1 MRDILKKLN
10 IIFSKKEKLKI
21 VYLSIL
27 SIASSSVDVLSIG
40 LLIPLIG
47 SILNDENILTY
58 ISFINNFFKNV
69 NTENFLQF
77 MLTVFILLIILKNLF
92 QIFFSYILTK
102 FLITISQSIQ
112 SKLYFNYINKEF
124 IKLANIHTSDIFKD
138 IDYESGVFT
147 NGLLSPLVVMGAN
160 IILFIS
166 FTFFLLLYD
175 FKVTI
180 VICII
185 VTLLAFI
192 FKMFLLKRIKILGY
206 ERQSLQKNYIKI
218 LKETFDIIREI
229 KLLRIHK
236 YFLKTF
242 KQNLISVRLNGVK
255 KSFIGSL
262 TRPIIEVVFLTL
274 FVFIIIVEM
283 KNPENIIITLS
294 IYAATAFRLMPSVN
308 LIFSSYQKVKNSV
321 SSLDKIKDGI
331 LDYNKFNQKKLENK
345 IMEFKEDIKLENIDI
360 KHFGNNELI
369 LQNISLNI
377 QFGKKIGIMGSSGS
391 GKTTLLNNIIGFIKP
406 HSGKILVDGV
416 VLDNSKLIENWQ
428 KLISYVP
435 QNVVLFDKSLLE
447 NVTLSFDKKLNSLET
462 KKYQNAILF
471 AQLKNLQE
479 KLEKSGESVGEM
491 GSKVSRGEAQR
502 IGIARAIYMGSKIL
516 ILDES
521 TNFLDEKTERD
532 FLDIVKNYMKNITIL
547 FVSHKPKSLEFC
559 DEIYKIENKKIVR
572 IR

>member
-1 MRDILKKLN
+1 MKDIFKSLN
-10 IIFSKKEKLKI
+10 VIFSKKEKLKI

-47 SILNDENILTY
+47 SILNDENIITY

-69 NTENFLQF
+69 TTENFLQF
-77 MLTVFILLIILKNLF
+77 MLIVFILLIILKNLF

-102 FLITISQSIQ
+102 FLIAISQSIQ
-112 SKLYFNYINKEF
+112 NKLYFNYINKEF

-180 VICII
+180 IICII
-185 VTLLAFI
+185 VTLLALI
-192 FKMFLLKRIKILGY
+192 FKMFLMKKIKMLGY

-242 KQNLISVRLNGVK
+242 KQNLISIRLNGVK

-294 IYAATAFRLMPSVN
+294 IYAAAAFRLMPSVN
-308 LIFSSYQKVKNSV
+308 IIFSSYQKVKNSV

-331 LDYNKFNQKKLENK
+331 LGYNKFNQRKLENK
-345 IMEFKEDIKLENIDI
+345 IIEFKEEIKLENIDI
-360 KHFGNNELI
+360 KHFDNNELI

-377 QFGKKIGIMGSSGS
+377 KFGKKIGIMGSSGS

-406 HSGKILVDGV
+406 HSGKILIDGV
-416 VLDNSKLIENWQ
+416 VLDNRNLIENWQ

-447 NVTLSFDKKLNSLET
+447 NVTLSFDKKLDSSET
-462 KKYQNAILF
+462 KKYQNAISF

-532 FLDIVKNYMKNITIL
+532 FLDIVNNYMKNITIL

-559 DEIYKIENKKIVR
+559 DEIYKIENKKIAR